1 MAHVTRECSSFA
13 HLHSVIN
20 ISTISPTQ
28 YHLHN
33 LHLHINTTSSHT
45 THLTHTHTS
54 SHRTLQLTSHNSTD
68 TTSLTQ
74 VISRNLTHTTS
85 ASGATFAWQVQNFE
99 SLGTAG
105 ARLNTCVPGAA
116 FGACGAT
123 FAWKAQHVV
132 LLELLLH
139 GRQCTLTCWGL
150 PIKDVNPSFW
160 HI

>member
-1 MAHVTRECSSFA
+1 MPTYTVSSTSA
-13 HLHSVIN
+13 
-20 ISTISPTQ
+20 Q
-28 YHLHN
+28 YHQR
-33 LHLHINTTSSHT
+33 NTIYTTYIYTSTQH
-45 THLTHTHTS
+45 HLTQLISHTHTS